1 MHYEYGHTRNCWAQH
16 SRTSYSRGTSRID
29 LVFLLKISNFS
40 LKIHLWG
47 SKWGSKGGKRLWKC
61 TWSGTRIK
69 NLERFYTSA
78 WESNDI
84 CQGTEWFFDWF
95 WIWKKFV
102 NIDADCITQHN
113 WLVRFQIWQIVSG
126 LFGSCSCL
134 IDFELESSFSTS
146 MFSSLFTYYVFLRS
160 MNQKACEETWK
171 QTLIYAGKKVF
182 SSHW

>member
-16 SRTSYSRGTSRID
+16 NRTSYSRGTSRID

-134 IDFELESSFSTS
+134 IDWFRAWKFFLHQHVLFAVHVLCFLAFHESKSMRRNMKTNFDTCWQKSF
-146 MFSSLFTYYVFLRS
+146 
-160 MNQKACEETWK
+160 
-171 QTLIYAGKKVF
+171 
-182 SSHW
+182 